1 MITDVTPFYGESG
14 GQVGDRGKISSDK
27 FTANVIDTKKPFP
40 NFIVHVAEIKKGT
53 VWVGDKVV
61 MEVDKKLRKGTESH
75 HTATHILHAALN
87 EILGDHVKQAGSLV
101 TEDKLRFDFSHY
113 SAIDSKDLSRIEE
126 LVNERVRMDDKVITQ
141 TDVPYDEAI
150 KMGATA
156 IFEEKYGDT
165 VRVVSIGDYSKELC
179 GGTHLHSAG
188 EGALIKIVNEEASS
202 AGVRRIEAVSSEA
215 GLTYIS
221 DAQGLIG
228 DTSSLLNVKNS
239 EIISQLTALVAD
251 NEKLKKEYSTLKNRS
266 LGDSAAN
273 LLDDIAEING
283 FKFLSKEIPGAGS
296 GELRTIWDNL
306 KQKIKSGVVVLGSR
320 DSEKVYLLV
329 GVTKDLTSKYH
340 AGNIVKQL
348 AESVGGRGGGK
359 PDLAQA
365 GGSEPGNLEKALMQS
380 KEIVEAA
387 S

>member
-1 MITDVTPFYGESG
+1 MT
-14 GQVGDRGKISSDK
+14 
-27 FTANVIDTKKPFP
+27 
-40 NFIVHVAEIKKGT
+40 
-53 VWVGDKVV
+53 
-61 MEVDKKLRKGTESH
+61 
-75 HTATHILHAALN
+75 
-87 EILGDHVKQAGSLV
+87 
-101 TEDKLRFDFSHY
+101 
-113 SAIDSKDLSRIEE
+113 
-126 LVNERVRMDDKVITQ
+126 
-141 TDVPYDEAI
+141 
-150 KMGATA
+150 
-156 IFEEKYGDT
+156 
-165 VRVVSIGDYSKELC
+165 
-179 GGTHLHSAG
+179 
-188 EGALIKIVNEEASS
+188 EEASS

-215 GLTYIS
+215 GLSYIN

-228 DTSSLLNVKNS
+228 DTSSLLNVKDS
-239 EIISQLTALVAD
+239 EIITRLTALVAD

-273 LLDDIAEING
+273 LIDDTTEING

-320 DSEKVYLLV
+320 DSDKVYLLV

-365 GGSEPGNLEKALMQS
+365 GGSEPGNLDKALMKS
-380 KEIVEAA
+380 KEIVEAVG
-387 S
+387 